1 MTTEQKL
8 NLLNDCKT
16 ILSARTSSDYDKI
29 LASNTLIT
37 LDRLQSM
44 QGQIAIIKRDLKL
57 NPQRLN

>member
-29 LASNTLIT
+29 LASNTL
-37 LDRLQSM
+37 
-44 QGQIAIIKRDLKL
+44 
-57 NPQRLN
+57 